1 MMDHQM
7 VAEQQT
13 QLHEATV
20 GDIGDMSDI
29 TSISEDSALCLQ
41 IAEITAIMLPR
52 GLGLFDDQTL
62 VACWLFVLDSL
73 LAQSAGASANS
84 SCFDVGDVAMF
95 HIWDP
100 HS

>member
-20 GDIGDMSDI
+20 GM
-29 TSISEDSALCLQ
+29 TDSALCLQ
-41 IAEITAIMLPR
+41 IAEITAIMLPG
-52 GLGLFDDQTL
+52 GLGLFDDQKL
-62 VACWLFVLDSL
+62 VACWLFALDSL
-73 LAQSAGASANS
+73 LTQSAGESANS

-95 HIWDP
+95 HIWDAP

>member
-29 TSISEDSALCLQ
+29 TSIS
-41 IAEITAIMLPR
+41 
-52 GLGLFDDQTL
+52 
-62 VACWLFVLDSL
+62 
-73 LAQSAGASANS
+73 
-84 SCFDVGDVAMF
+84 
-95 HIWDP
+95 
-100 HS
+100 